1 MCHWEHGELRVPRQ
15 AVEGGERRLPRAH
28 CGDGSSAW
36 DEKGPRGGGARR
48 GRRCHR
54 NSALQHASKRF
65 SDHKRSRKTVFKQTL
80 ICRDARISLS
90 LPAALSRAR
99 EIGRLA
105 AWAVPWAIAHRE
117 DHQSCRRGHR
127 GVWLA
132 FIRSFRGGA
141 PACCRVGALR
151 VFTARAV
158 RRRGFRSE
166 LVCLARGCSHFSSSS
181 AVSRL
186 RVRQTDSSEFA
197 RFDRRRVDGKGTQL
211 LESAWRQKRAGPA
224 RRQRVPAARVTR
236 LAVTRHQTQ
245 QPKARTALPSRKQP
259 ALPRQAKIV
268 HRRAPTRARRTARKR
283 RRPMLKWRP
292 LSWQRLRQQRT
303 SLPAARSGGGLTR
316 DH

>member
-1 MCHWEHGELRVPRQ
+1 M
-15 AVEGGERRLPRAH
+15 PRAH

-65 SDHKRSRKTVFKQTL
+65 SVQKIKKDCFSKKDLYAAMR
-80 ICRDARISLS
+80 AYLS
-90 LPAALSRAR
+90 LPAALSRDRTASSMGR
-99 EIGRLA
+99 AVGHSPQGGPPIVSAGSTFIRLLGGKGGGRLLA
-105 AWAVPWAIAHRE
+105 A
-117 DHQSCRRGHR
+117 
-127 GVWLA
+127 
-132 FIRSFRGGA
+132 GA
-141 PACCRVGALR
+141 GWALR
-151 VFTARAV
+151 VSYRQSG
-158 RRRGFRSE
+158 RRRLSKKRNCQAHIPLIVE
-166 LVCLARGCSHFSSSS
+166 CC
-181 AVSRL
+181 VSRL

-236 LAVTRHQTQ
+236 LAVTRRQTQ

-283 RRPMLKWRP
+283 RPPMLKWRT

-303 SLPAARSGGGLTR
+303 SLPAARSGGGLTPDR
-316 DH
+316 

>member
-65 SDHKRSRKTVFKQTL
+65 SDHKRSRKTVFKERL

-151 VFTARAV
+151 VSYRQSGKTARLSK
-158 RRRGFRSE
+158 RI
-166 LVCLARGCSHFSSSS
+166 
-181 AVSRL
+181 
-186 RVRQTDSSEFA
+186 RVL
-197 RFDRRRVDGKGTQL
+197 GKGL
-211 LESAWRQKRAGPA
+211 L
-224 RRQRVPAARVTR
+224 TF
-236 LAVTRHQTQ
+236 L
-245 QPKARTALPSRKQP
+245 
-259 ALPRQAKIV
+259 IV
-268 HRRAPTRARRTARKR
+268 ECCE
-283 RRPMLKWRP
+283 
-292 LSWQRLRQQRT
+292 
-303 SLPAARSGGGLTR
+303 
-316 DH
+316 